1 MKHERLGFEA
11 LVPVVPSATVLIC
24 AGRGVN
30 PEQLERLDQLGD
42 YRYL

>member
-11 LVPVVPSATVLIC
+11 LVPVVLSATALIW
-24 AGRGVN
+24 AGRGVKA
-30 PEQLERLDQLGD
+30 EQLERLDQLGD